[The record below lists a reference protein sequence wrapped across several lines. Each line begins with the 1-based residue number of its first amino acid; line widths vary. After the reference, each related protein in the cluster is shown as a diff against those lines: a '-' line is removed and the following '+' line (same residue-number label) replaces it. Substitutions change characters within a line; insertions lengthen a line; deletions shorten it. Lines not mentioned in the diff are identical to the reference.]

1 MSSALLQEASSAAA
15 TSALATT
22 LELPNG
28 TAPGSPQQQPSCNE
42 KDISYWQRS
51 LEVLAQKVIVGDTVV
66 VKKEKKNSA
75 EDLAEEEEKQVD
87 QVLRQ
92 QQQQISGNQQDSGV
106 ELDASI
112 PADADV
118 VAAEEMEGD
127 GIEDDD
133 DDDGEDGDSAS
144 DTSSSEAAAAVEKQQ
159 QKQHDS
165 NLFRLSCCCG
175 ACFNYRETIIQLFVE
190 DFEYNTLWERLQLL
204 IKKFYDLIPE

>member
-1 MSSALLQEASSAAA
+1 MSSALLQEASSAATA
-15 TSALATT
+15 TSAVTTT

-28 TAPGSPQQQPSCNE
+28 TPGSPQQQQQSCNE

-66 VKKEKKNSA
+66 VKKEKKNSDPSSA
-75 EDLAEEEEKQVD
+75 LVEEEQVD
-87 QVLRQ
+87 QVLQ

-112 PADADV
+112 PADV
-118 VAAEEMEGD
+118 VAAEM
-127 GIEDDD
+127 EDDGNE
-133 DDDGEDGDSAS
+133 DGEDGDAS
-144 DTSSSEAAAAVEKQQ
+144 DTSEAVEKQQ

-204 IKKFYDLIPE
+204 IKKFYDFIPE